1 MYLFRGVAGYNTG
14 CQRNLAKQCQRRVG
28 GSSTAP
34 RNTIEPKVTH
44 DPTKNRSQQL
54 MIKIENGSD

>member
-1 MYLFRGVAGYNTG
+1 MFVKGEF
-14 CQRNLAKQCQRRVG
+14 G

-34 RNTIEPKVTH
+34 RNTIEPKVKH